1 MTRVS
6 RPRTLCR
13 DDFSLRV
20 CGGIWLAGSGAC
32 GALWASIF
40 EGGPVVASKSGKPVS
55 DDPEGSEISVGQGPV
70 SAATAELVGSLKKQ
84 GLLTDQLAPLAA
96 SALVLAAT
104 LDAGAGLAVAAV
116 AREHRALV
124 AALSSQIEVVSD
136 GFDDFLN
143 GLSAPLRD

>member
-1 MTRVS
+1 
-6 RPRTLCR
+6 
-13 DDFSLRV
+13 
-20 CGGIWLAGSGAC
+20 
-32 GALWASIF
+32 
-40 EGGPVVASKSGKPVS
+40 
-55 DDPEGSEISVGQGPV
+55 
-70 SAATAELVGSLKKQ
+70 LKKQ

-143 GLSAPLRD
+143 GLSTPLRD